1 MSTEMNAALM
11 HRRHTDP
18 VQLQVAGVCE
28 QPSLGSVE
36 ETEGPSRET
45 VGPPE
50 EASHSTEF
58 TQRWREP
65 SQ

>member
-1 MSTEMNAALM
+1 MGTEMNAALM

-28 QPSLGSVE
+28 HPSLGSVE
-36 ETEGPSRET
+36 EAKGPSREI

-50 EASHSTEF
+50 KASHCTGF
-58 TQRWREP
+58 T
-65 SQ
+65 